1 MNKRKGSQT
10 PTEFVFLPYE
20 GTEGQNAIDIY
31 ERTGRKAQ
39 EWQKMLI
46 NNMLGLNEEG
56 QWTHTRFGY
65 SIPRRNGKNEVVVM
79 REMYG
84 LVNGER
90 ILHTAHRTTTSHA
103 AWERLCGM
111 LDKAKIEYKS
121 IRASGRESIY
131 MKKSDARVEFRTRSS
146 KSGLGEGFDLLV
158 IDEAQEY
165 TDDQESALK
174 YVVSDSHN
182 PQTVFCGT
190 PPTAVSTGTVFT
202 KYRQATLDGRT
213 PNGGWAEWSVPF
225 MSDVRDKELWYKT
238 NPSLGTILTERAVI
252 DEITSDEI
260 DFNIQRLGLWLKY
273 NQKSAISRVE
283 WENLSVKSVPEL
295 KGKLSVG
302 VKYGKD
308 GQNVALSVAVKTAD
322 DKVFIESIDCRDIK
336 IGNTWILEFIT
347 KSQPQTVVVD
357 GANGQNILS
366 IEMKKEG
373 LKTPI
378 LPTVKDVITANA
390 MFEQG
395 IFRENI
401 VHMNQPSLAEVA
413 SNCEKRAIGTNGGF
427 GYKSQ
432 KEDLDIS
439 LLDSAILAYWACME
453 HKEKK
458 QSISY

>member
-1 MNKRKGSQT
+1 M
-10 PTEFVFLPYE
+10 
-20 GTEGQNAIDIY
+20 
-31 ERTGRKAQ
+31 
-39 EWQKMLI
+39 
-46 NNMLGLNEEG
+46 
-56 QWTHTRFGY
+56 
-65 SIPRRNGKNEVVVM
+65 
-79 REMYG
+79 
-84 LVNGER
+84 
-90 ILHTAHRTTTSHA
+90 
-103 AWERLCGM
+103 
-111 LDKAKIEYKS
+111 
-121 IRASGRESIY
+121 
-131 MKKSDARVEFRTRSS
+131 
-146 KSGLGEGFDLLV
+146 
-158 IDEAQEY
+158 
-165 TDDQESALK
+165 
-174 YVVSDSHN
+174 
-182 PQTVFCGT
+182 
-190 PPTAVSTGTVFT
+190 
-202 KYRQATLDGRT
+202 
-213 PNGGWAEWSVPF
+213 
-225 MSDVRDKELWYKT
+225 
-238 NPSLGTILTERAVI
+238 
-252 DEITSDEI
+252 
-260 DFNIQRLGLWLKY
+260 
-273 NQKSAISRVE
+273 E

>member
-1 MNKRKGSQT
+1 M
-10 PTEFVFLPYE
+10 
-20 GTEGQNAIDIY
+20 
-31 ERTGRKAQ
+31 
-39 EWQKMLI
+39 
-46 NNMLGLNEEG
+46 
-56 QWTHTRFGY
+56 
-65 SIPRRNGKNEVVVM
+65 
-79 REMYG
+79 
-84 LVNGER
+84 
-90 ILHTAHRTTTSHA
+90 
-103 AWERLCGM
+103 
-111 LDKAKIEYKS
+111 
-121 IRASGRESIY
+121 
-131 MKKSDARVEFRTRSS
+131 
-146 KSGLGEGFDLLV
+146 
-158 IDEAQEY
+158 
-165 TDDQESALK
+165 
-174 YVVSDSHN
+174 
-182 PQTVFCGT
+182 
-190 PPTAVSTGTVFT
+190 
-202 KYRQATLDGRT
+202 
-213 PNGGWAEWSVPF
+213 
-225 MSDVRDKELWYKT
+225 
-238 NPSLGTILTERAVI
+238 
-252 DEITSDEI
+252 
-260 DFNIQRLGLWLKY
+260 
-273 NQKSAISRVE
+273 E

-432 KEDLDIS
+432 KTIQYELSIPKGDTNNWVDTEVEFFGQKFMTVGYPEELIEEMVPLS
-439 LLDSAILAYWACME
+439 WN
-453 HKEKK
+453 KK
-458 QSISY
+458 VKVERYG